1 MEASNGLL
9 SNSGKTV
16 YNIDAHNFISKFIS
30 SARHFGAC

>member
-16 YNIDAHNFISKFIS
+16 NIDAHNFISKFIS